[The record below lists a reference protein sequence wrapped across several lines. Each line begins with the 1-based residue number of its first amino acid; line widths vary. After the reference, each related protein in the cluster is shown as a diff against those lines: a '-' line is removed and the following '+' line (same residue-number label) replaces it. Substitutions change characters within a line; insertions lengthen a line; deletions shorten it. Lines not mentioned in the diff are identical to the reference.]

1 MQGQTALLNQDSA
14 KGFNAAIAKRYQQM
28 PLSLKLMEQLELIS
42 LELFQALAPTSKCGL
57 PDSRLFVSTLARSS
71 VIAPSTEVCSPPRL
85 TEKPVLTKVAT
96 AASKIFSYDSTSPYL
111 PLRGSFSAEF
121 QSKRPLHPRAGS
133 HKRACLVAKKIN
145 FLIIALIVG
154 KVSIPIAW
162 RILPAQTK
170 QGNSNARHRID
181 LTKKLLKT
189 LPASEIK
196 ALTMDWE
203 FIGKKW
209 RQW

>member
-1 MQGQTALLNQDSA
+1 M
-14 KGFNAAIAKRYQQM
+14 
-28 PLSLKLMEQLELIS
+28 
-42 LELFQALAPTSKCGL
+42 
-57 PDSRLFVSTLARSS
+57 
-71 VIAPSTEVCSPPRL
+71 
-85 TEKPVLTKVAT
+85 
-96 AASKIFSYDSTSPYL
+96 
-111 PLRGSFSAEF
+111 
-121 QSKRPLHPRAGS
+121 
-133 HKRACLVAKKIN
+133 VAKKIN